1 MLRLSD
7 AELYRKIGQNI
18 KKYRIISGL
27 TQQQLADKAQIS
39 LSYLSKIESAK
50 CSKSMS
56 VSVLNQL
63 ANVLNLKIETFFE
76 GESK

>member
-18 KKYRIISGL
+18 KKYRIISEL

-39 LSYLSKIESAK
+39 LSYLSKIESDK